1 MRRLV
6 CILLVVLISYSC
18 LNIVRVVDE
27 NNSLY
32 HRMRQQELHY
42 DKVRAELSK
51 KVEDKKNE
59 NKNKI
64 EELERINEWNTE
76 IVETMQ

>member
-42 DKVRAELSK
+42 DKVRTELSK

-59 NKNKI
+59 NKDKI

-76 IVETMQ
+76 IVETMH